1 MVSGE
6 RKVEAQA
13 PCGASSKVRLN
24 KKEGDKGEILTMMNH
39 STQAECLEEEGEPSK
54 EKTRRL

>member
-1 MVSGE
+1 M
-6 RKVEAQA
+6 EAQA
-13 PCGASSKVRLN
+13 PRGASSKVRLN